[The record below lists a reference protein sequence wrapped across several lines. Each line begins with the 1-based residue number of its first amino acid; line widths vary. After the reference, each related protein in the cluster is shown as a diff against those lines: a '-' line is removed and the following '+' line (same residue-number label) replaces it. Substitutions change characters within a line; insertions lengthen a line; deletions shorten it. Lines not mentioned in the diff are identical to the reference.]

1 MRASSRKASKTKLR
15 GTLHGP
21 AEDAR
26 IQRLSEKLLTLASTS
41 KPVVPASTMEVDE
54 GTDHLLLPTK
64 GSGKINRT
72 KRQSN
77 KRKISNRHCADS
89 SKTSTQST
97 LGKEKVKGSSR
108 SESSTFA
115 EPLEDTPIS
124 HHFKLPIPS
133 SFLMKST
140 GTNTRSPR
148 AISEEENFYNALG
161 LFPIEDIQSFDEFK
175 CLSLA
180 VR

>member
-1 MRASSRKASKTKLR
+1 MAKSMRASSRKASKTKLR

-26 IQRLSEKLLTLASTS
+26 IQRLSEKLLTLASSS

-54 GTDHLLLPTK
+54 
-64 GSGKINRT
+64 
-72 KRQSN
+72 
-77 KRKISNRHCADS
+77 DS

-97 LGKEKVKGSSR
+97 LGPEKVKGSSR
-108 SESSTFA
+108 SECSTVA
-115 EPLEDTPIS
+115 EPSEDTPIS

-148 AISEEENFYNALG
+148 AISEEENFYNVLG
-161 LFPIEDIQSFDEFK
+161 LFPIQDIQSFDEFK